1 MYTKEIRSL
10 IGKKKSLKRLLKS
23 TGIDNNISA
32 KDYINLKVKRL
43 EHKINKAIADYNNS
57 FVLSMV
63 NQHGGSLDKQS
74 FWKVK
79 RVLAPKSITVPHCV
93 IDGFGNEITDEANIR
108 SEYKNEFKHRLRTR
122 DID

>member
-23 TGIDNNISA
+23 TEIDDDISA
-32 KDYINLKVKRL
+32 KTCVSLKVKRL
-43 EHKINKAIADYNNS
+43 ECKIDKAIADYNSS
-57 FVLSMV
+57 FVMSVV
-63 NQHGGSLDKQS
+63 NQHRGSLDKQC

-79 RVLAPKSITVPHCV
+79 RVLAPKSITVLHSD

-108 SEYKNEFKHRLRTR
+108 SEYKN
-122 DID
+122 